1 MSNPEREEL
10 EESIKRHL
18 NYLDRKIAKAVK
30 EKRPDREMGLRDA
43 RANFYDWFG
52 DWEAVEE

>member
-1 MSNPEREEL
+1 MPEREEL